1 MSDSEKLEILKYDL
15 QMTTDAND
23 EYLLKLLGLSESAIR
38 REGIKLTEDDL
49 ESDMA
54 VVQYAAFLFRKRA
67 AGDTAMPRSLRWQL
81 NNMLFGQKGKQNDV

>member
-1 MSDSEKLEILKYDL
+1 MSDSEKLEILKHDL

-23 EYLLKLLGLSESAIR
+23 EYLLKLLRLSESAIR
-38 REGIKLTEDDL
+38 REGIELTEGDL

-67 AGDTAMPRSLRWQL
+67 AGETSMPRSLRWQL
-81 NNMLFGQKGKQNDV
+81 NNMLFGQKGKKNDV

>member
-15 QMTTDAND
+15 QMATDAND
-23 EYLLKLLGLSESAIR
+23 DYLLKLLGLSESAIR
-38 REGIKLTEDDL
+38 REGIELTKDDL

-54 VVQYAAFLFRKRA
+54 VIQYAAFLFRKRA
-67 AGDTAMPRSLRWQL
+67 ASDTTMPRPLRWQL

>member
-1 MSDSEKLEILKYDL
+1 MNDLEKLEVLKCDL
-15 QMTTDAND
+15 QMATDAND

-38 REGIKLTEDDL
+38 REGIELTEDDL

-67 AGDTAMPRSLRWQL
+67 AGETSMPRSLRWQL
-81 NNMLFGQKGKQNDV
+81 NNMLFGQKGKGNDV